1 MYRVMIVDDE
11 FFIRKSFRNRIN
23 WASYQMEVVGEAANG
38 EQAWELIPTLR
49 PDLMFVDIRMP
60 VLDGFDLA
68 TLLRDEYP
76 DIIVIIISAY
86 NDFQYARKA
95 IENGVFDYLLKPPS
109 PQDLAQTM
117 TRFYE
122 DKLASLPQAAGPAE
136 QRQPRILVVN
146 AMNEHIAL
154 RDADVAFFRFDADGK
169 HWEAVCTNGSTYI
182 LRSRTNSDFIL
193 RYSPSFVQI
202 HKRYIVN
209 VSHIMMIQDNTCI
222 LGYPYEDNRELKV
235 SKNYRRDLMDAFYTL

>member
-38 EQAWELIPTLR
+38 EQAWELVPTLR

-95 IENGVFDYLLKPPS
+95 IENGVFDYLLKPL
-109 PQDLAQTM
+109 D
-117 TRFYE
+117 
-122 DKLASLPQAAGPAE
+122 
-136 QRQPRILVVN
+136 
-146 AMNEHIAL
+146 
-154 RDADVAFFRFDADGK
+154 
-169 HWEAVCTNGSTYI
+169 
-182 LRSRTNSDFIL
+182 
-193 RYSPSFVQI
+193 
-202 HKRYIVN
+202 
-209 VSHIMMIQDNTCI
+209 
-222 LGYPYEDNRELKV
+222 
-235 SKNYRRDLMDAFYTL
+235 